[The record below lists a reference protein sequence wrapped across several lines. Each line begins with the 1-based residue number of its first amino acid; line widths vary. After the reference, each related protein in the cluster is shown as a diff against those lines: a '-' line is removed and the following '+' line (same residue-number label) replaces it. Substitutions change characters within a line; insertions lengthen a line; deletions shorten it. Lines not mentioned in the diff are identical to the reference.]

1 MFSEFCLRVLKRGFY
16 SFIEAPPFCIAIEP
30 VRTVSFIPYGR
41 KSSSNVF
48 IRGTLSDN
56 SSVIVFTVISEIFA
70 FAISASEISSA
81 LCDGWQATFISTS
94 SLDKKLLRRQM
105 TYFYN
110 VYQLVELFFNLL
122 QGICRSVC
130 DNCDTGD
137 FLVLCNAYRKAVYI
151 ETPVLRKVPQLLRER
166 LRGFLQVLI

>member
-1 MFSEFCLRVLKRGFY
+1 
-16 SFIEAPPFCIAIEP
+16 
-30 VRTVSFIPYGR
+30 
-41 KSSSNVF
+41 
-48 IRGTLSDN
+48 
-56 SSVIVFTVISEIFA
+56 
-70 FAISASEISSA
+70 
-81 LCDGWQATFISTS
+81 
-94 SLDKKLLRRQM
+94 M

-151 ETPVLRKVPQLLRER
+151 ETPSCEKSRNSCEDACVVFYKY
-166 LRGFLQVLI
+166 